1 MNQYDYLIHFIEP
14 NIKVI
19 ETACVGDVAV
29 SIAIKKLEKMGVYPN
44 LLECKINWKRAEM
57 M

>member
-1 MNQYDYLIHFIEP
+1 MEQHDYLIHFIEP

-19 ETACVGDVAV
+19 ETAMVGDVAV

-44 LLECKINWKRAEM
+44 LLECKINWKRAEL
-57 M
+57 